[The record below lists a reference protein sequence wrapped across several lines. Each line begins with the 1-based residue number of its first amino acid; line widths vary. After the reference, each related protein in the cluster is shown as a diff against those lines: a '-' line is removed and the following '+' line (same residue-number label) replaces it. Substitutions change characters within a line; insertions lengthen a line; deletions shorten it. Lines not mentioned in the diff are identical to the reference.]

1 MGTTASKAK
10 TKTKEVEVPREDVVR
25 QQIKTTYQAIDR
37 GFLDLSSLLSEAY
50 HNDYHVLWGFD
61 RFEEYCNTELD
72 VHYRKAMDLIGI
84 WDKVKEL
91 DLPRSEVDALGWSK
105 MRNIAS
111 VIDEKNQSDWLE
123 KARTMSA
130 RDVSDAV
137 KLVRRKADGG
147 TSGDVPS
154 VHVMKL
160 VMSDAEASLI
170 LDAIE
175 EAKRLCETD
184 NSVVAL
190 GMICQDW
197 GEIRGAMPQRATIED
212 HIRFLEKT
220 YSVELSFKPKKK
232 TKTQKAETEKIVAEA
247 EDKAKAEAWEQ
258 SKPSS
263 KANSDKERAP
273 GKKKVKVFDPID
285 DLLSDMD
292 GDEEE
297 DEGDREDDLFGEED
311 LNDILDV

>member
-1 MGTTASKAK
+1 MATK
-10 TKTKEVEVPREDVVR
+10 TKTRTSSVEISREDVVR
-25 QQIKTTYQAIDR
+25 QQIKNTYQAIDR

-50 HNDYHVLWGFD
+50 HNDYHVRWGFD
-61 RFEEYCNTELD
+61 RFEEYCNNELD
-72 VHYRKAMDLIGI
+72 VHYRKAMDLVGI

-91 DLPRSEVDALGWSK
+91 DLPRSEVESLGWSK

-111 VIDEKNQSDWLE
+111 VINEKNQADWLE

-130 RDVSDAV
+130 RDVADAV
-137 KLVRRKADGG
+137 KVVRRKADNGVS
-147 TSGDVPS
+147 SGEVPS

-170 LDAIE
+170 LDAID

-197 GEIRGAMPQRATIED
+197 SEIRGAIPQRATIED
-212 HIRFLEKT
+212 HLRFLEKT

-232 TKTQKAETEKIVAEA
+232 TKTQKAETEAIIEEAEA
-247 EDKAKAEAWEQ
+247 AKKG
-258 SKPSS
+258 KPL
-263 KANSDKERAP
+263 SDKKSK
-273 GKKKVKVFDPID
+273 GKSASGKNKKEDLVDPID
-285 DLLSDMD
+285 DLLSGMD
-292 GDEEE
+292 VEEE
-297 DEGDREDDLFGEED
+297 VDEDEDGDDLFGEED
-311 LNDILDV
+311 LNELVDV